1 MVLDN
6 SIILYLDWVLIIL
19 MFLTFCQQLFS
30 NRFNFYGILSILS
43 ISLYIAFHSLL
54 SGINI
59 LVLILFISSIL
70 LIVLEMFVPG
80 GIMGI
85 LGIIVLVA
93 SIIII
98 NTNTQ
103 VTTFILLVAFVLFIS
118 LYLINIYIF
127 KRKLLFLNRFIL
139 EDTIST
145 EEGYVAKESEI
156 TLIGQNLIAFTDL
169 RPSGTATLDNEKYDV
184 VTEGE
189 FIEKGTAVRVVNVEG
204 MRIVVRKIQ

>member
-6 SIILYLDWVLIIL
+6 SIILYLDWILIIL
-19 MFLTFCQQLFS
+19 MFLAFCQQLFS

-43 ISLYIAFHSLL
+43 ISLYIAVHSLL

-59 LVLILFISSIL
+59 LVLILFISAIL
-70 LIVLEMFVPG
+70 LIILEMFVPG

-103 VTTFILLVAFVLFIS
+103 ATTFILLVAFVLFIS

-145 EEGYVAKESEI
+145 KEGYVAKESEV
-156 TLIGQNLIAFTDL
+156 TLIGQDLIAFTDL
-169 RPSGTATLDNEKYDV
+169 RPSGTATLNNEKYDV

-189 FIEKGTAVRVVNVEG
+189 FIEKGTTVRVINVEG
-204 MRIVVRKIQ
+204 MRIVVRKI